1 MVTRLTPARD
11 AALRALEAVR
21 RGALGDVALERC
33 ISELSPED
41 RRLAHELVYGVL
53 RLRGRLDYLLSE
65 LVRGGIGRLQPEV
78 LDALRLGGYQ
88 LLELDRVP
96 DYAAVSESVEATRRR
111 AGEGAAA
118 LVNAVLRRLSR
129 EANPE
134 RRFPRLEDDP
144 VGHLSSW
151 GSHPAWLV
159 RRWLARWGPD
169 EVARLVRHNNQR
181 SSVYV
186 TVLEPLDRA
195 VERLRRAGLEAREV
209 ERAPRSLRIESADV
223 ERALTA
229 IPAVIQDPAAAMV
242 AEYAAPPIGET
253 TLDACAAPGGKAA
266 VLAALG
272 RSVVALDVSRTRL
285 GKLVENRRRLGLGT
299 LWPVLGDATNP
310 PVARAH
316 MVLLDVPCTGTGTLG
331 RHPDGRW
338 RLGVDDLEALVALQ
352 RRLLDAAAG
361 LVVSG
366 GWLVYATCSIEPEEN
381 EEQVAAF
388 LGRHEGFRLDPPR
401 LSTASGEFLNERGE
415 LVVLPQ
421 RHGWDGAYAAR
432 FRRQAA

>member
-1 MVTRLTPARD
+1 MTRLAPARD

-21 RGALGDVALERC
+21 RGVLVGVALDRC
-33 ISELSPED
+33 VAELSPAD
-41 RRLAHELVYGVL
+41 RRLAHELVYGVS
-53 RLRGRLDYLLSE
+53 RLRGRLDFLLSD

-96 DYAAVSESVEATRRR
+96 DYAAVSESVEAARRR
-111 AGEGAAA
+111 GGEGAAA

-144 VGHLSSW
+144 LGHLSSW

-159 RRWLARWGPD
+159 ERWLARWGPD
-169 EVARLVRHNNQR
+169 EVARLVRYNNHR
-181 SSVYV
+181 PSVYV
-186 TVLEPLDRA
+186 TVLEPVKDA
-195 VERLRRAGLEAREV
+195 AERLGHAGVEAREV
-209 ERAPRSLRIESADV
+209 ERAPGSLRIDSADV
-223 ERALTA
+223 ERALT
-229 IPAVIQDPAAAMV
+229 VVRGVVQDPAAALV
-242 AEYAAPPIGET
+242 ARYAAAPVGGTIV
-253 TLDACAAPGGKAA
+253 DVCAAPGGKAA

-272 RSVVALDVSRTRL
+272 GSVVALDISRVRL
-285 GKLVENRRRLGLGT
+285 KKLLEHRRRLDLDT
-299 LWPVLGDATNP
+299 LRPVLADATKA
-310 PVARAH
+310 PVVGGR

-338 RLGVDDLEALVALQ
+338 RLRIDDLEALVSLQ

-388 LGRHEGFRLDPPR
+388 LARHEGFRLDPPR
-401 LSTASGEFLNERGE
+401 ESTVSREFLNERGE

-432 FRRQAA
+432 LRRQAA